1 MESGAE
7 KVYEDSKV
15 KLADT
20 AEQAKALAAVVAD
33 DIKEKVNNAQVLA
46 KEKLGITPETVKHK
60 ATELFDQA

>member
-7 KVYEDSKV
+7 KVYEDSKA

-46 KEKLGITPETVKHK
+46 K
-60 ATELFDQA
+60 

>member
-46 KEKLGITPETVKHK
+46 K
-60 ATELFDQA
+60 